1 LQLILDIGTH
11 KVLGLVSRPAGD
23 GGLEVVAARY
33 VRHPQRSMRDGQV
46 HDVPAVGRVIRQVK
60 EHLEQAAG
68 TSFSGAHIAAAG
80 RALRTERGEAQ
91 QTHPRPVHFSASMLR
106 HLEWE
111 AVADAQAN
119 LLRRLPADEQPKGY
133 YCIAH
138 NVTASRLDGDPIDLL
153 VGQRGEAFAVQ
164 VLATFLPGA
173 VVDSLEAAL
182 GEAGLEMLGLTLEP
196 IAALEAV
203 IPPSMRHLRLA
214 LIDVGAGTADIA
226 LTGEG
231 VVQAFGMVPQGG
243 DAMTEAISEAFLLD
257 FSVAEQAKR
266 EAMAGHAV
274 TVENVLGEPVEL
286 TPETVQ
292 EATEPVIARL
302 AERIAAEIAM
312 WDQPRPDAVLLV
324 GGGSQPP
331 DLARHLAQRLDMDPR
346 RIAVRDRRAVK
357 GVRGA
362 DELTGPDAV
371 TALGIALR
379 AARGQE
385 MPPVRVRVDGRPVCL
400 FLPDRRTVR
409 EAARV
414 AGISPQ
420 GIVGRLGGG
429 LTVTING
436 DLVVIPGTKGRE
448 AGVRVNGQPASLD
461 TVLQNLDDVQLSPP
475 ESGRPPRVRVGQ
487 LVEQWLA
494 GAYPDAGG
502 TGRARL
508 PEKPPRIRFDDE
520 ERDVPLIIRRNGQPA
535 AKEELVQDRDVFTVH
550 YPRTAAEL
558 LQALELPWPQPAVTC
573 RVNGEPLTLDTGGA
587 LLCNGAAASPDTPV
601 HDGDAWEWKFG
612 RRPTVQDALKQAGVA
627 QDTTVHVTVNGRPV
641 AVPVPAVVHRNG
653 APARPTDVV
662 NDGDALE
669 VAAGDRVT
677 LYQVLPYIRSAA
689 EEELR
694 SGRRMTFFVKGE
706 PAGFTT
712 PVAAGDDIVIRY
724 E

>member
-1 LQLILDIGTH
+1 
-11 KVLGLVSRPAGD
+11 
-23 GGLEVVAARY
+23 
-33 VRHPQRSMRDGQV
+33 
-46 HDVPAVGRVIRQVK
+46 
-60 EHLEQAAG
+60 
-68 TSFSGAHIAAAG
+68 
-80 RALRTERGEAQ
+80 
-91 QTHPRPVHFSASMLR
+91 
-106 HLEWE
+106 
-111 AVADAQAN
+111 
-119 LLRRLPADEQPKGY
+119 
-133 YCIAH
+133 
-138 NVTASRLDGDPIDLL
+138 
-153 VGQRGEAFAVQ
+153 QRGEAFAVQ

-231 VVQAFGMVPQGG
+231 VVQAFGMVLQGG

-420 GIVGRLGGG
+420 
-429 LTVTING
+429 
-436 DLVVIPGTKGRE
+436 
-448 AGVRVNGQPASLD
+448 
-461 TVLQNLDDVQLSPP
+461 
-475 ESGRPPRVRVGQ
+475 
-487 LVEQWLA
+487 
-494 GAYPDAGG
+494 
-502 TGRARL
+502 
-508 PEKPPRIRFDDE
+508 
-520 ERDVPLIIRRNGQPA
+520 
-535 AKEELVQDRDVFTVH
+535 
-550 YPRTAAEL
+550 
-558 LQALELPWPQPAVTC
+558 
-573 RVNGEPLTLDTGGA
+573 
-587 LLCNGAAASPDTPV
+587 
-601 HDGDAWEWKFG
+601 
-612 RRPTVQDALKQAGVA
+612 
-627 QDTTVHVTVNGRPV
+627 
-641 AVPVPAVVHRNG
+641 
-653 APARPTDVV
+653 
-662 NDGDALE
+662 
-669 VAAGDRVT
+669 
-677 LYQVLPYIRSAA
+677 
-689 EEELR
+689 
-694 SGRRMTFFVKGE
+694 
-706 PAGFTT
+706 
-712 PVAAGDDIVIRY
+712 
-724 E
+724 